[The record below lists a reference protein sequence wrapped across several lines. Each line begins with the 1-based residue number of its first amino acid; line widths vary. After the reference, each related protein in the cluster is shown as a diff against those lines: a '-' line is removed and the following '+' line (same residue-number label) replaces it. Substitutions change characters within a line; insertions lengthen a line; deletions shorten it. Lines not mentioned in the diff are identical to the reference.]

1 MKSCEQIDRV
11 SGKIVYYNGN
21 IETKPIE
28 GLVFQR
34 LEGSKLAREKNYV
47 SEAVMRRMPK
57 YYRYL
62 TDLENS
68 GVERVSSKELS
79 QRMGLT
85 ASQIRQDFNCF
96 GGFGQQGYGY
106 NVSELRQEIHKIL
119 GLIKKYHTIVVGAG
133 NLGQALAN
141 YTGFEKEGF
150 IIKGLFD
157 INPRLIGMSIR
168 GIPVYDIDELEK
180 FIKENQID
188 IAAIC
193 TPREKAQEVADR
205 LIRSGVKGL
214 WNFAA
219 IDIVV
224 PQDVIVES
232 VHLSDSLYTLS
243 FRMSGDYTN
252 SP

>member
-1 MKSCEQIDRV
+1 MGGVQ
-11 SGKIVYYNGN
+11 
-21 IETKPIE
+21 
-28 GLVFQR
+28 
-34 LEGSKLAREKNYV
+34 LARAKNYV

-62 TDLENS
+62 TDMEKS
-68 GVERVSSKELS
+68 GIERISSKELS

-106 NVSELRQEIHKIL
+106 NVSELRQEIRNIL
-119 GLIKKYHTIVVGAG
+119 GLNLEYQVIVLGAG

-141 YTGFEKEGF
+141 YTGFEKDGF
-150 IIKGLFD
+150 IVKAMFD
-157 INPRLIGMSIR
+157 INPRLIGISIR
-168 GIPVYDIDELEK
+168 GINIYDLDELES
-180 FIKENQID
+180 FIQKTPIQ

-193 TPREKAQEVADR
+193 TPKEKAQEVADR
-205 LIRSGVKGL
+205 VIRSGVKGI

-219 IDIVV
+219 VDIVV
-224 PQDVIVES
+224 PDDVIVEN

-243 FRMSGDYTN
+243 FRMNGYG
-252 SP
+252 

>member
-1 MKSCEQIDRV
+1 V
-11 SGKIVYYNGN
+11 
-21 IETKPIE
+21 
-28 GLVFQR
+28 
-34 LEGSKLAREKNYV
+34 ARERNYV

-62 TDLENS
+62 TDLEKA

-106 NVSELRQEIHKIL
+106 NVSELKLEIHKIL
-119 GLIKKYHTIVVGAG
+119 GLHKKHNMIVIGAG

-141 YTGFEKEGF
+141 YTGFEKDGF
-150 IIKGLFD
+150 LIKCLFD

-168 GIPVYDIDELEK
+168 GIPIYDIDELEK
-180 FIKENQID
+180 YLKENQVH

-193 TPREKAQEVADR
+193 TPKEKAQEVAER
-205 LIRSGVKGL
+205 LIRNGIKGI

-219 IDIVV
+219 VDIAVSNN
-224 PQDVIVES
+224 DVIIEN
-232 VHLSDSLYTLS
+232 VHLSDSLYTIS
-243 FRMSGDYTN
+243 FQMSGE
-252 SP
+252 

>member
-1 MKSCEQIDRV
+1 MGGLTMAKS
-11 SGKIVYYNGN
+11 
-21 IETKPIE
+21 
-28 GLVFQR
+28 
-34 LEGSKLAREKNYV
+34 KNYI

-62 TDLENS
+62 SEMEKS
-68 GVERVSSKELS
+68 GIERISSKELS

-106 NVSELRQEIHKIL
+106 NISELKQEIHKIL
-119 GLIKKYHTIVVGAG
+119 GLNNEYQVIIIGAG

-150 IIKGLFD
+150 HIKAMFD

-168 GIPVYDIDELEK
+168 GVNILDLDELEDFLTK
-180 FIKENQID
+180 NTIH
-188 IAAIC
+188 IAAIS
-193 TPREKAQEVADR
+193 TPKEKAQDIAER
-205 LIRSGVKGL
+205 LVRCGVKGI

-219 IDIVV
+219 MDISVA
-224 PQDVIVES
+224 PDIIVEN

-243 FRMSGDYTN
+243 FRMHGN
-252 SP
+252 L

>member
-1 MKSCEQIDRV
+1 M
-11 SGKIVYYNGN
+11 
-21 IETKPIE
+21 
-28 GLVFQR
+28 
-34 LEGSKLAREKNYV
+34 AREKNYV

-62 TDLENS
+62 TDMEAN
-68 GVERVSSKELS
+68 GIERISSKELS

-119 GLIKKYHTIVVGAG
+119 GLTNDNNFIVIGAG

-141 YTGFEKEGF
+141 YTGFEREGYTV
-150 IIKGLFD
+150 KALFD
-157 INPRLIGMSIR
+157 INPRLIGLSIR
-168 GIPVYDIDELEK
+168 GIPVYDIDKLETY
-180 FIKENQID
+180 IAENKVD
-188 IAAIC
+188 MAAIC
-193 TPREKAQEVADR
+193 TPKEKAQEIADR
-205 LIRSGVKGL
+205 VISAGVQGI

-219 IDIVV
+219 IDIVTS
-224 PQDVIVES
+224 PDIIVEN

-243 FRMSGDYTN
+243 FRMND
-252 SP
+252 

>member
-1 MKSCEQIDRV
+1 
-11 SGKIVYYNGN
+11 
-21 IETKPIE
+21 
-28 GLVFQR
+28 
-34 LEGSKLAREKNYV
+34 LAKEKNYV

-62 TDLENS
+62 TDMEKS
-68 GVERVSSKELS
+68 GTERISSKELS

-119 GLIKKYHTIVVGAG
+119 GLNTNHHVIILGAG

-141 YTGFEKEGF
+141 YTGFEKDGF
-150 IIKGLFD
+150 LVRGLFD

-168 GIPVYDIDELEK
+168 GINIYDLDELEH
-180 FIKENQID
+180 FIGQNPIQ

-193 TPREKAQEVADR
+193 TPKEKAQEVVDR
-205 LIRSGVKGL
+205 VVRSGIKGV

-219 IDIVV
+219 VDIAV
-224 PQDVIVES
+224 PHDVIVEN

-243 FRMSGDYTN
+243 FRMNGY
-252 SP
+252 

>member
-1 MKSCEQIDRV
+1 M
-11 SGKIVYYNGN
+11 
-21 IETKPIE
+21 
-28 GLVFQR
+28 
-34 LEGSKLAREKNYV
+34 ARAKNYV

-62 TDLENS
+62 TDMEKS
-68 GVERVSSKELS
+68 GIERISSKELS

-106 NVSELRQEIHKIL
+106 NVSELRQEIRNIL
-119 GLIKKYHTIVVGAG
+119 GLNLEYQVIVLGAG

-141 YTGFEKEGF
+141 YTGFEKDGF
-150 IIKGLFD
+150 IVKAMFD
-157 INPRLIGMSIR
+157 INPRLIGISIR
-168 GIPVYDIDELEK
+168 GINIYDLDELES
-180 FIKENQID
+180 FIQKTPIQ

-193 TPREKAQEVADR
+193 TPKEKAQEVADR
-205 LIRSGVKGL
+205 VIRSGVKGI

-219 IDIVV
+219 VDIVV
-224 PQDVIVES
+224 PDDVIVEN

-243 FRMSGDYTN
+243 FRMNGYG
-252 SP
+252 

>member
-1 MKSCEQIDRV
+1 M
-11 SGKIVYYNGN
+11 
-21 IETKPIE
+21 
-28 GLVFQR
+28 
-34 LEGSKLAREKNYV
+34 
-47 SEAVMRRMPK
+47 
-57 YYRYL
+57 
-62 TDLENS
+62 
-68 GVERVSSKELS
+68 
-79 QRMGLT
+79 
-85 ASQIRQDFNCF
+85 
-96 GGFGQQGYGY
+96 
-106 NVSELRQEIHKIL
+106 
-119 GLIKKYHTIVVGAG
+119 VGAG

>member
-1 MKSCEQIDRV
+1 VAK
-11 SGKIVYYNGN
+11 
-21 IETKPIE
+21 
-28 GLVFQR
+28 
-34 LEGSKLAREKNYV
+34 EKNYV

-62 TDLENS
+62 TDMEKA
-68 GVERVSSKELS
+68 GIERISSKELS
-79 QRMGLT
+79 KRMGLT

-106 NVSELRQEIHKIL
+106 NVSELRQEIQKIL
-119 GLIKKYHTIVVGAG
+119 GLHNEYHIIIIGAG

-141 YTGFEKEGF
+141 YTGFEKDGF
-150 IIKGLFD
+150 FVKALFD

-168 GIPVYDIDELEK
+168 GIPIYDIDEMES
-180 FIKENQID
+180 FISENEVH

-193 TPREKAQEVADR
+193 TPKEKAQEAAEI
-205 LIRSGVKGL
+205 LIQSGVKGI

-219 IDIVV
+219 VDIAV
-224 PQDVIVES
+224 PNQAIVEN

-243 FRMSGDYTN
+243 FRMSDD
-252 SP
+252 